1 MQQLKITAVLTI
13 GMCLVYLLIYSTVS
27 YTTLFRRPSILAAQI
42 SRHHNKTRGDIIV
55 SVQKNKDSSVIQPG
69 SKHSRQEANIINR
82 NKTTPNKRNTERIKQ
97 MLKRVPYNAPEILI
111 KSQERRFDASVGEDA
126 LGSTFPPRKP
136 YKGDFQQVDV
146 RIFIYSAIYQIAN
159 SSVRALILVPEPFKP
174 VSFFCILKRS
184 TSHLGHR
191 IKGQFQHIPPS
202 RWGVYKNRCGFVHC
216 PVPPNSYPEFISV
229 LTARMSSPLNV
240 LAVNYPGP
248 PYNRLTRCYPAVHG
262 NFTDVNTLVT
272 ALETSRYFGTDKF
285 LFYNYSIPEDINK
298 VLLHYEREGIVEM
311 RNWKLP
317 FPPDQIHYWGQ
328 MASIHDCVFSQLGVA
343 KYVLLADIDEIIVPK
358 KNVSIA
364 DLADRLLNT
373 RKPTSQQNVYGALM
387 FQNAFFILYENETKY
402 MFSEKKDA
410 KKFKMNAFLHTN
422 RSRLNPPN
430 YRSKLLVKPEAVNL
444 IHVHLMEEFLPGW
457 EMYVVSPE
465 VALMHHYREGKDNQS
480 LNPWSQDFTFIKYS
494 SSLIPKIKD
503 RLISL
508 QSELGIQI

>member
-1 MQQLKITAVLTI
+1 MRMKQGKIMMVLGT
-13 GMCLVYLLIYSTVS
+13 CLGTLLIYTTVS
-27 YTTLFRRPSILAAQI
+27 YTGLSTRPSILAPQP
-42 SRHHNKTRGDIIV
+42 SRLRDNTHGDIIV
-55 SVQKNKDSSVIQPG
+55 SVQKNKDSTVLQSG
-69 SKHSRQEANIINR
+69 SKSPKQEAYIING
-82 NKTTPNKRNTERIKQ
+82 NKTTLNNRNSERIRQ
-97 MLKRVPYNAPEILI
+97 MLQKAAYNAPEIHI
-111 KSQERRFDASVGEDA
+111 RRSEASLREDA
-126 LGSTFPPRKP
+126 LESTFPPRKP
-136 YKGDFQQVDV
+136 YQSGFQQVDA
-146 RIFIYSAIYQIAN
+146 RIFIFSAIYEIAN
-159 SSVRALILVPEPFKP
+159 SSVRTLILVPEPFKP

-184 TSHLGHR
+184 WAHLGHR
-191 IKGQFQHIPPS
+191 IKGRFQHIPPS
-202 RWGVYKNRCGFVHC
+202 RWGNYKNRCGFVHC

-240 LAVNYPGP
+240 LPVNYPGP

-285 LFYNYSIPEDINK
+285 LFYNYSIPEDVNK

-387 FQNAFFILYENETKY
+387 FQNAFFALYENETKY
-402 MFSEKKDA
+402 MFTEKKDA

-422 RSRLNPPN
+422 RSRINGPN

-444 IHVHLMEEFLPGW
+444 IHVHIMEEFLPGW

-465 VALMHHYREGKDNQS
+465 VALMHHYREKKDSQS
-480 LNPWSQDFTFIKYS
+480 LNPWSQDFTYIKYS